1 MKHDRRI
8 GVDQIYGFSER
19 GAKLKLE
26 GVSACAGELMAIDWL
41 HLIYILYVYSDVTET
56 ALSHAKVSINTQV
69 ETTVDVVL

>member
-1 MKHDRRI
+1 
-8 GVDQIYGFSER
+8 
-19 GAKLKLE
+19 
-26 GVSACAGELMAIDWL
+26 MAIDWL